1 MFLPKLLED
10 AGDLVEYIQPDYQ
23 LELAS
28 LPEVEQAI
36 PVASPS
42 SQPEEMEIGLE
53 VIPVPTSGEEEALP
67 TPEEGSPTP
76 TPEEEISTSVPEEEQ
91 PEEWES
97 GSAIEQNGNPTQ
109 EVIVAILDTGIDVT
123 HPDLEGRF
131 VDGYDFCNQDDSVY
145 DEILGMEQAHG
156 THIAGIIAAN
166 APQAKLMPLKVFEN
180 GRAYTS
186 DLIAAIEYAENNG
199 AAIANC
205 SWGATDNNRALRE
218 AMEESSLFFV
228 CAAGE

>member
-1 MFLPKLLED
+1 YEILTLDEKVDPEVFLPKLLEE

-42 SQPEEMEIGLE
+42 SQPEEVEIGLE
-53 VIPVPTSGEEEALP
+53 VIPVPTSGEEALP
-67 TPEEGSPTP
+67 TPEEVSPTP
-76 TPEEEISTSVPEEEQ
+76 ITEEESCTSVQEEEQ

-97 GSAIEQNGNPTQ
+97 GSAIGQNGNPTQ

-131 VDGYDFCNQDDSVY
+131 VDGYYFCNQDDSVY
-145 DEILGMEQAHG
+145 DEI
-156 THIAGIIAAN
+156 
-166 APQAKLMPLKVFEN
+166 
-180 GRAYTS
+180 
-186 DLIAAIEYAENNG
+186 
-199 AAIANC
+199 
-205 SWGATDNNRALRE
+205 
-218 AMEESSLFFV
+218 
-228 CAAGE
+228 